1 MSTNLHLRAH
11 RKITVQSTGKEEL
24 QFIHRDLWQTPSAV
38 TRGMITSTRDKL
50 QLYKEYIMSVSHD
63 YTTFSYPEDDV
74 LCEGEPTSSS
84 IKNDGKTECT
94 EVDLWIEQA
103 REQSYEIEFFV
114 W

>member
-11 RKITVQSTGKEEL
+11 RKITVQSTGKEEI

-38 TRGMITSTRDKL
+38 TRGMITSPRDKL
-50 QLYKEYIMSVSHD
+50 QMSKEYVMSVSLD
-63 YTTFSYPEDDV
+63 YTVFSYSEDDV
-74 LCEGEPTSSS
+74 LCEGEPISSPV
-84 IKNDGKTECT
+84 KNDGKTECN

-103 REQSYEIEFFV
+103 KEQSYEVEFFV